1 MLWNVCNSLII
12 TPPADARVSV
22 GGLSALF
29 LIQLSLSAANL
40 RRGLDGFVIIATQ

>member
-12 TPPADARVSV
+12 SPTADARVSV

-29 LIQLSLSAANL
+29 LIQLPLSAASL
-40 RRGLDGFVIIATQ
+40 RRGGMVL